1 MDLQALIE
9 RIRSYYPEADV
20 DLISRAYHFSQR
32 AHEGQL
38 RDSGEPYF
46 QHPFEVAMILA
57 ELELDVETIA
67 AGLLHDVLEDT
78 EVTRAEMEAAF
89 GRSILLLVE
98 GVTKLD
104 KLPFRSRFERQAENL
119 RKMMLAMAED
129 IRVILIK
136 LADRLHNM
144 RTLRYVSLEKQKII
158 AQETLDIFA
167 PLAHRLVSGE
177 SSLKWKI
184 LPSDTCIQMSI
195 TI

>member
-20 DLISRAYHFSQR
+20 DLITKAYHFSRR

-78 EVTRAEMEAAF
+78 EVTRAEMEAGLAEVSSYWSKALPNSTSF
-89 GRSILLLVE
+89 PSAADLSGR
-98 GVTKLD
+98 
-104 KLPFRSRFERQAENL
+104 
-119 RKMMLAMAED
+119 
-129 IRVILIK
+129 
-136 LADRLHNM
+136 
-144 RTLRYVSLEKQKII
+144 QKS
-158 AQETLDIFA
+158 AQDDA
-167 PLAHRLVSGE
+167 CHG
-177 SSLKWKI
+177 
-184 LPSDTCIQMSI
+184 
-195 TI
+195 